1 MEQRE
6 PVQKLKPIVLK
17 ELIADKSPKLASRIP
32 GFVYRY
38 LNYKLHIKEVNQIIR
53 DYGHLTGVEF
63 CDAVISDFKIKFDF
77 HGLNNLPGEGRYIF
91 ASNHPLGGFDGL
103 LLLSQVTHQM
113 GPSKFLVRDELTK
126 IPPLAPV
133 FVPINKHGSQRKA
146 AKVIQD
152 AYESDNQILIFP
164 SGLASRRINGKVV
177 DLAWHK
183 HFIQKSIQYQRDVI
197 PVHISGRNS
206 GFFYRFANFRKFIG
220 LKFNIEMFFLPDE
233 TFKQRGK
240 EVSITFG
247 EPISWQTFSKEK
259 SQNNWAA
266 WVKSKVYDMAPSTQ
280 K

>member
-6 PVQKLKPIVLK
+6 PVHKLKPIVLK
-17 ELIADKSPKLASRIP
+17 ELIAEKSAKLASRIP
-32 GFVYRY
+32 GFLYRY
-38 LNYKLHIKEVNQIIR
+38 LNYKLHVAEANQIIR
-53 DYGHLTGVEF
+53 NYGHLTGVAF
-63 CDAVISDFKIKFDF
+63 ADAVIRDFEIKFSF
-77 HGLNNLPGEGRYIF
+77 HGIENLPDKGRYIF
-91 ASNHPLGGFDGL
+91 ASNHPLGGFDGV

-146 AKVIQD
+146 AKLIQE

-164 SGLASRRINGKVV
+164 SGLASRRIKGKIV
-177 DLAWHK
+177 DLNWHK

-206 GFFYRFANFRKFIG
+206 GFFYWLANFRKFIG
-220 LKFNIEMFFLPDE
+220 LKFNIEMFLLPDE

-240 EVSITFG
+240 EISITFG
-247 EPISWQTFSKEK
+247 EPIPWQTFTKEK
-259 SQNNWAA
+259 PQNTWAA
-266 WVKSKVYDMAPSTQ
+266 WVKAKVYDMAPNAQ

>member
-17 ELIADKSPKLASRIP
+17 ELIAEKNVKLASRIP

-38 LNYKLHIKEVNQIIR
+38 LNYKLHIPEVNKIIR
-53 DYGHLTGVEF
+53 NYGHLSGVAF
-63 CDAVISDFKIKFDF
+63 ADAVIQDFEIKFSF
-77 HGLNNLPGEGRYIF
+77 RGTNNLPQEGRYIF
-91 ASNHPLGGFDGL
+91 ASNHPLGGFDGI
-103 LLLSQVTHQM
+103 LLLSQVTHQI

-133 FVPINKHGSQRKA
+133 FVPINKHGSQRNA
-146 AKVIQD
+146 AKLIQD
-152 AYESDNQILIFP
+152 AYESDEQILIFP
-164 SGLASRRINGKVV
+164 SGLASRRNKGKII

-183 HFIQKSIQYQRDVI
+183 HFIQKSVQYHRDII

-206 GFFYRFANFRKFIG
+206 GFFYWLANFRKFIG
-220 LKFNIEMFFLPDE
+220 MKFNIEMFFLPDE

-240 EVSITFG
+240 EIIITFG
-247 EPISWQTFSKEK
+247 KPISWQTFTHEK
-259 SQNNWAA
+259 TQSGWAA
-266 WVKSKVYDMAPSTQ
+266 WVKSKVYDMAPTAQ

>member
-1 MEQRE
+1 MEQRD

-17 ELIADKSPKLASRIP
+17 ELIAEKSAKLASRIP
-32 GFVYRY
+32 GFLYRY
-38 LNYKLHIKEVNQIIR
+38 LNNKLHIDEVNQLIR
-53 DYGHLTGVEF
+53 NYGHLTGVAF
-63 CDAVISDFKIKFDF
+63 ADAVIRDFEIKFNF
-77 HGLNNLPGEGRYIF
+77 HGTENLPDKGRYIF
-91 ASNHPLGGFDGL
+91 ASNHPLGGFDGI

-133 FVPINKHGSQRKA
+133 FVPINKHGSQRNA
-146 AKVIQD
+146 ANLIQE

-164 SGLASRRINGKVV
+164 SGLASRRINRKIV
-177 DLAWHK
+177 DLNWHK

-206 GFFYRFANFRKFIG
+206 RFFYRLANFRKFIG

-233 TFKQRGK
+233 TFKQKRK
-240 EVSITFG
+240 EISITFG
-247 EPISWQTFSKEK
+247 KPIPWQAFTQEK
-259 SQNNWAA
+259 SQNAWAA
-266 WVKSKVYDMAPSTQ
+266 WVKGRVYDMAPNAQ